1 MKSRQKGQRSTR
13 NSPGIVVYLFL
24 AILLFAPIAFG
35 TVELWSMTVVQAA
48 TCLLALVF
56 LWFTW
61 SGIFQVRDI
70 PGALPL
76 FLVLLWMGIQLFPL
90 PPGLIYYLSPGSY
103 EAYKPVLEV
112 SDSSRWIPLTV
123 NVKLTVYESIR
134 ISCYAIFYIL
144 TIQILANG
152 KHLQKTVKVVVICSI
167 CLAFIAIIQRFST
180 PDLIYWF
187 RAGPER
193 ARIMGPW
200 INRSQFAGYMTM
212 MLPLMLGLLLY
223 YRPGGTDKLSLR
235 TRVVEI
241 FSAPGSNIRLL
252 LGFGMIIVISSVLL
266 SLSRGGILV
275 MLSSFILFFFFLS
288 RKKKLNF
295 WPIVLIFTGGIALF
309 FMNFGAEEMLQ
320 RFNDLFTEDGRLSLN
335 RLELWQDVIAAAKV
349 FWLTGS
355 GFGTFIDV
363 FPQFKTIPDDWIYDH
378 AHNDYLELLTTGGI
392 IAFLLTTWFVLEVL
406 IRSWRDLRNRRDR
419 FCIYLGIGALVGLIS
434 ALLFGLSDFNMHNGA
449 VGLYFFFLLGLLVS
463 CGNTRFYYRRSA
475 TLLDEIRPWVSY
487 FFGAIVVFTSAAVLF
502 FPMRGQIA
510 RNAYAEVEKIY
521 LSRQLSKD
529 IIARLISKLQKISQL
544 DPLEGTY
551 WMVSGDIAKLQE
563 KREKAMGYY
572 IVASLKSPM
581 RGEFLQRTALAL
593 PEDNAQSAELME
605 LSYKRSLKKDVL
617 MLNFAEWLLW
627 RNDKSRAVTVLQ
639 RGLVN
644 NPNLLRDAS
653 MLQDNFFSQEEI
665 ATILPPRVEPWIQF
679 GDYLDRIGKTEESEF
694 YRRKALEF
702 VDFEMD
708 VRSSWYNQ
716 LIQYYSRHKR
726 YDEAAEV
733 LRQAVARIPENSQFH
748 VMLGDYY
755 RKKGI
760 LYRAKQEYEQA
771 LLFAPHDETIT
782 ARLKKLEIR

>member
-1 MKSRQKGQRSTR
+1 
-13 NSPGIVVYLFL
+13 
-24 AILLFAPIAFG
+24 
-35 TVELWSMTVVQAA
+35 
-48 TCLLALVF
+48 
-56 LWFTW
+56 
-61 SGIFQVRDI
+61 
-70 PGALPL
+70 
-76 FLVLLWMGIQLFPL
+76 
-90 PPGLIYYLSPGSY
+90 
-103 EAYKPVLEV
+103 
-112 SDSSRWIPLTV
+112 
-123 NVKLTVYESIR
+123 
-134 ISCYAIFYIL
+134 
-144 TIQILANG
+144 
-152 KHLQKTVKVVVICSI
+152 
-167 CLAFIAIIQRFST
+167 
-180 PDLIYWF
+180 
-187 RAGPER
+187 
-193 ARIMGPW
+193 
-200 INRSQFAGYMTM
+200 
-212 MLPLMLGLLLY
+212 
-223 YRPGGTDKLSLR
+223 
-235 TRVVEI
+235 
-241 FSAPGSNIRLL
+241 
-252 LGFGMIIVISSVLL
+252 
-266 SLSRGGILV
+266 
-275 MLSSFILFFFFLS
+275 
-288 RKKKLNF
+288 
-295 WPIVLIFTGGIALF
+295 
-309 FMNFGAEEMLQ
+309 
-320 RFNDLFTEDGRLSLN
+320 
-335 RLELWQDVIAAAKV
+335 
-349 FWLTGS
+349 
-355 GFGTFIDV
+355 
-363 FPQFKTIPDDWIYDH
+363 
-378 AHNDYLELLTTGGI
+378 
-392 IAFLLTTWFVLEVL
+392 
-406 IRSWRDLRNRRDR
+406 
-419 FCIYLGIGALVGLIS
+419 
-434 ALLFGLSDFNMHNGA
+434 MHNGA
-449 VGLYFFFLLGLLVS
+449 DGLYFFFLLGLLVS

-563 KREKAMGYY
+563 KREKALGYY

-653 MLQDNFFSQEEI
+653 MLLDNFFSQEEI